1 MAYSDLTQSTEYLRA
16 VSGSK
21 IDVIFLQD
29 GRENFEPI
37 GRGSGFSWNDDFEQ
51 NPVEEYGI
59 PFIDEYADGKH
70 TGTGSLDTFFI
81 PRQNDRMPSVEDFI
95 NKSYTVVEV
104 IAEGYP
110 NAGTILNVFL
120 KLKIT
125 GIGTSMSARGLKLQ
139 SVSFVYSK
147 RLTGQQASDR
157 GMI

>member
-1 MAYSDLTQSTEYLRA
+1 MPYDDLTKSTEYLRA

-21 IDVIFLQD
+21 VDVIFLED

-37 GRGSGFSWNDDFEQ
+37 GRGSGFSFNDDFEQ
-51 NPVEEYGI
+51 NPVEEYGLS
-59 PFIDEYADGKH
+59 FISEFVDGKH

-81 PRQNDRMPSVEDFI
+81 PAQNDKMPSVEDFI
-95 NKSYTVVEV
+95 NRTYTVVEI

-110 NAGTILNVFL
+110 QAGVILNVFQGL
-120 KLKIT
+120 KVS

-147 RLTGQQASDR
+147 RLTGAQAAER